1 MTTFWSLY
9 ITALTLGTLLALTW
23 LIFATRKGQRSS
35 TTDETVGHSYDG
47 IEEYD
52 NPLPKWWF
60 MLFVGTLVFAV
71 GYLAL
76 YPGLGTWKGLMPGYQ
91 SADEFADK
99 EKGWTGVHQWEK
111 EMAKADEKYGPIFA
125 KFAAMPIEEVAK
137 DPQAVKMGGRLF
149 ASNCSICHGSDAKGA
164 YGFPNLTDAD
174 WRWGGEPETIKT
186 TIMAG
191 RHAAMPAW
199 GEVIG
204 EEGVKNVAA
213 FVLTQ
218 MDGRKLPEGAKADI
232 EAGKQVFATTC
243 VACHGPEGKGTPA
256 MGAPDLTHPGAFIY
270 GSSFAQ
276 LQQTIRYGRQ
286 GVMPAQQEG
295 APAGR
300 LRIQPVARRE
310 ERRIS
315 APSPT
320 TQTAPATPAP
330 FYFVQKKSANGTI
343 RDQKSHSYRKKP
355 DRSGV

>member
-174 WRWGGEPETIKT
+174 WR
-186 TIMAG
+186 
-191 RHAAMPAW
+191 
-199 GEVIG
+199 
-204 EEGVKNVAA
+204 
-213 FVLTQ
+213 
-218 MDGRKLPEGAKADI
+218 
-232 EAGKQVFATTC
+232 
-243 VACHGPEGKGTPA
+243 
-256 MGAPDLTHPGAFIY
+256 
-270 GSSFAQ
+270 
-276 LQQTIRYGRQ
+276 
-286 GVMPAQQEG
+286 
-295 APAGR
+295 
-300 LRIQPVARRE
+300 
-310 ERRIS
+310 
-315 APSPT
+315 
-320 TQTAPATPAP
+320 
-330 FYFVQKKSANGTI
+330 
-343 RDQKSHSYRKKP
+343 
-355 DRSGV
+355 

>member
-52 NPLPKWWF
+52 NAAAE
-60 MLFVGTLVFAV
+60 VVVHAVRRHLVFAV

-76 YPGLGTWKGLMPGYQ
+76 YPGLRHLERPDAGLPVRRRIRRQGKRL
-91 SADEFADK
+91 DRRPPV
-99 EKGWTGVHQWEK
+99 GK

-164 YGFPNLTDAD
+164 YGFPSLTDAD

-199 GEVIG
+199 G
-204 EEGVKNVAA
+204 
-213 FVLTQ
+213 
-218 MDGRKLPEGAKADI
+218 
-232 EAGKQVFATTC
+232 
-243 VACHGPEGKGTPA
+243 
-256 MGAPDLTHPGAFIY
+256 
-270 GSSFAQ
+270 
-276 LQQTIRYGRQ
+276 
-286 GVMPAQQEG
+286 
-295 APAGR
+295 
-300 LRIQPVARRE
+300 
-310 ERRIS
+310 
-315 APSPT
+315 
-320 TQTAPATPAP
+320 
-330 FYFVQKKSANGTI
+330 
-343 RDQKSHSYRKKP
+343 
-355 DRSGV
+355 

>member
-111 EMAKADEKYGPIFA
+111 EMAKANEKYGPIFA

-286 GVMPAQQEG
+286 GVMPAQQEHLG
-295 APAGR
+295 NDKVHLLAAYVYSLSHG
-300 LRIQPVARRE
+300 E
-310 ERRIS
+310 
-315 APSPT
+315 
-320 TQTAPATPAP
+320 
-330 FYFVQKKSANGTI
+330 KSAE
-343 RDQKSHSYRKKP
+343 
-355 DRSGV
+355 

>member
-137 DPQAVKMGGRLF
+137 DPQAVKW
-149 ASNCSICHGSDAKGA
+149 A
-164 YGFPNLTDAD
+164 
-174 WRWGGEPETIKT
+174 
-186 TIMAG
+186 
-191 RHAAMPAW
+191 
-199 GEVIG
+199 
-204 EEGVKNVAA
+204 VAA
-213 FVLTQ
+213 RLQ
-218 MDGRKLPEGAKADI
+218 LLDLPR
-232 EAGKQVFATTC
+232 
-243 VACHGPEGKGTPA
+243 
-256 MGAPDLTHPGAFIY
+256 L
-270 GSSFAQ
+270 
-276 LQQTIRYGRQ
+276 RRQ
-286 GVMPAQQEG
+286 
-295 APAGR
+295 GR
-300 LRIQPVARRE
+300 LRLPQPRPTPTGAGAASRK
-310 ERRIS
+310 
-315 APSPT
+315 PSRPPSWL
-320 TQTAPATPAP
+320 AATPP
-330 FYFVQKKSANGTI
+330 C
-343 RDQKSHSYRKKP
+343 RP
-355 DRSGV
+355 GVK